1 MQNKWKR
8 ISQYCIEC
16 DGFYI
21 SKYKTMES
29 ERFVLFHGVNLLK
42 VYKTAQEAKDEAV
55 ALIKT
60 ESTKSS
66 GLFNRVT
73 KQGQQAVGYDR
84 GK

>member
-1 MQNKWKR
+1 MPSKWKR

-21 SKYKTMES
+21 SKYKITDD
-29 ERFVLFHGVNLLK
+29 ERFVLFQGVNLLK
-42 VYKTAQEAKDEAV
+42 VYKTAQEAKDEAM
-55 ALIKT
+55 ALIQT
-60 ESTKSS
+60 ESSKSS
-66 GLFNRVT
+66 SLFDRVT